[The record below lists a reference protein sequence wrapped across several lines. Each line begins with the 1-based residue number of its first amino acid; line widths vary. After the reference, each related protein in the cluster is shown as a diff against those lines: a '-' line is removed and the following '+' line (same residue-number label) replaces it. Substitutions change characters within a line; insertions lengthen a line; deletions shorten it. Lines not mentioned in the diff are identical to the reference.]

1 VPRLA
6 DGRASAP
13 TAAIFDGRTLHSSP
27 ESGARAGDD
36 GAKRRKGSKVH
47 RAVDTL
53 GHLLALCVTLAN
65 APPEFTFL
73 G

>member
-27 ESGARAGDD
+27 ESGAQSGDD
-36 GAKRRKGSKVH
+36 VIARPPVDCSCPRHKVLETP
-47 RAVDTL
+47 AST
-53 GHLLALCVTLAN
+53 T
-65 APPEFTFL
+65 
-73 G
+73 